1 MGGSSG
7 VEVKSEPLLM
17 STSHNQDDVPSSV
30 ASVSVTEFITT
41 PEVRYVDEN
50 VSVHFTLDIR

>member
-41 PEVRYVDEN
+41 PEVIYVDE
-50 VSVHFTLDIR
+50 